1 MTDNAVDVPRHTDVL
16 VVGGGPAGS
25 LLACLLA
32 RRGLEVVLLE
42 KQVKLARDFRGET
55 IAAPSVVTLRSL
67 GFEPALKRHGY
78 LETMAVNMTMEGQKI
93 FRVDYSRFGLDVL
106 PIDIPQPGLIGIFNA
121 AAEQHPNYTQLTGT
135 AFIDLTRDGDTVTG
149 AVIKL
154 ADGTETTISARL
166 VVGADGRFSKV
177 RAAADLAAKLVPME
191 RDFEW
196 FKLPRPADWGTEA
209 DLVINRG
216 RHLVVLPTFP
226 DWLRIGHNVPK
237 GALGD
242 LRAAGFESFKQ
253 GVIDIDPRLSELVH
267 ENLHSW
273 RDTSF
278 LDIFT
283 AELDQWTRDGLLLI
297 GDASH
302 TCTPILGQGVNLG
315 IQDAVTFAP
324 VIAAALNRRAGAVA
338 STDLAEAEASRRKHK
353 SMVTKFQRMQ
363 ERALSADS
371 TIPVAAR
378 RLRFRL
384 LNALPLKY
392 VVFGKIINTP
402 HAIDQLDL
410 ELAAAAAAPVP
421 AIS

>member
-1 MTDNAVDVPRHTDVL
+1 MTDLSVQLPTRTDVL

-32 RRGLEVVLLE
+32 RRGLSVVLLE
-42 KQVKLARDFRGET
+42 KQATLTRDFRGET
-55 IAAPSVVTLRSL
+55 IAAPSVVTLRRL
-67 GFEPALKRHGY
+67 GFGPELERHGY
-78 LETMAVNMTMEGQKI
+78 LETRAVNMTMEGQRI

-106 PIDIPQPGLIGIFNA
+106 PIDIPQPGLIGIFNNA
-121 AAEQHPNYTQLTGT
+121 AARHPNYLRLAGT
-135 AFIDLTRDGDTVTG
+135 AFIDLIRDGNSITG
-149 AVIKL
+149 ALVKP
-154 ADGTETTISARL
+154 AGGTEVTISARL

-177 RAAADLAAKLVPME
+177 RAAADLPAKIVPME

-196 FKLPRPADWGTEA
+196 FKLPRPTDWGTEA

-237 GALGD
+237 GALGE
-242 LRAAGFESFKQ
+242 LRAAGFDSFKQ
-253 GVIDIDPRLSELVH
+253 GVVAIDPRLKDLV
-267 ENLHSW
+267 EDNLHSW

-283 AELDQWTRDGLLLI
+283 AELGRWTRDGLLLI

-302 TCTPILGQGVNLG
+302 TCTPILGQGVNLA

-324 VIAAALNRRAGAVA
+324 VIARALAAGTGPVPAVG
-338 STDLAEAEASRRKHK
+338 LAEVESSRRKHK
-353 SMVTKFQRMQ
+353 AMVTKFQRMQ
-363 ERALSADS
+363 EKALAAQE

-378 RLRFRL
+378 RLRFRA

-392 VVFGKIINTP
+392 AVFGKIINTP
-402 HAIDQLDL
+402 HSIADLDL
-410 ELAAAAAAPVP
+410 ELADPALAPV
-421 AIS
+421 S